1 MSVQMVLLPVF
12 VLVALTFALLIGMV
26 GTRRDAL
33 VSGKTK
39 IRDIALGESNWPE
52 RATQIGNCY
61 RNQFELPLLFY
72 LLIAIA
78 LPLRHA
84 DLFIVLMS
92 WVFVVTRF
100 LHAGVFITSNDLGRR
115 SIVWL
120 AGVLVLLVMWIYF
133 ALKIL
138 LLI

>member
-1 MSVQMVLLPVF
+1 MSIQTVLLPVF
-12 VLVALTFALLIGMV
+12 VLVGLTFALLLGMA
-26 GTRRDAL
+26 GARRQAL
-33 VSGKTK
+33 VSKETK
-39 IRDIALGESNWPE
+39 IRDIALGQPNWPT

-61 RNQFELPLLFY
+61 RNQFELPVLFY
-72 LLIAIA
+72 VLIALA

-84 DLFIVLMS
+84 DFVIVLLS

-100 LHAGVFITSNDLGRR
+100 AHAGIFVTSNDLNRR
-115 SIVWL
+115 SLAWF
-120 AGVLVLLVMWIYF
+120 AGVLVLLVMWVYF

>member
-12 VLVALTFALLIGMV
+12 VLVALAFALLIGMV
-26 GTRRDAL
+26 GTRRNAL
-33 VSGKTK
+33 VSGETK
-39 IRDIALGESNWPE
+39 IRDVALGQSNWPE

-72 LLIAIA
+72 LLIALA

-100 LHAGVFITSNDLGRR
+100 LHAGIFVTSNDFGRR
-115 SIVWL
+115 SIVWI
-120 AGVLVLLVMWIYF
+120 AGALVLLAMWIYF

>member
-12 VLVALTFALLIGMV
+12 VQVALTLALLVAVV
-26 GTRRDAL
+26 GARRATL
-33 VSGKTK
+33 VSGETK
-39 IRDIALGESNWPE
+39 IRDIALGEPSWPP

-61 RNQFELPLLFY
+61 RNQFELPVLFY
-72 LLIAIA
+72 ALIAIA

-92 WVFVVTRF
+92 WVFVVTR
-100 LHAGVFITSNDLGRR
+100 LVHAGVFVTSNDFGRR
-115 SIVWL
+115 STVWI
-120 AGVLVLLVMWIYF
+120 AGGLVLLVMWIYF
-133 ALKIL
+133 ALKML

>member
-1 MSVQMVLLPVF
+1 MSAQMVLLPVF
-12 VLVALTFALLIGMV
+12 VQVALTLVLLVAMV
-26 GTRRDAL
+26 GARRATL
-33 VSGKTK
+33 VSGETK
-39 IRDIALGESNWPE
+39 IRDIALGEPNWPK

-61 RNQFELPLLFY
+61 RNQFELPVLFY
-72 LLIAIA
+72 ALIAIA

-92 WVFVVTRF
+92 WVFVVSR
-100 LHAGVFITSNDLGRR
+100 LVHAGVFVTSNDLGRR
-115 SIVWL
+115 STVWI
-120 AGVLVLLVMWIYF
+120 AGGLVLLVMWIYF

>member
-12 VLVALTFALLIGMV
+12 VLVALAFALLIGMV
-26 GTRRDAL
+26 GTRRTAL
-33 VSGKTK
+33 VSGETK
-39 IRDIALGESNWPE
+39 IRDVALGQSNWPE

-72 LLIAIA
+72 LLIALA

-100 LHAGVFITSNDLGRR
+100 LHAGIFVTSNDFGRR
-115 SIVWL
+115 SIVWI
-120 AGVLVLLVMWIYF
+120 AGALVLLAMWIYF